1 MDACSTGQLGQ
12 TTNSVLHIPWC
23 NHHKVCKLIYDN
35 DDLTHFLRALL
46 SLRELHL
53 LNLAVKLFQISYPIL
68 CKSIVSVTH
77 LGNGPVQCACSFLR
91 ICDNRNEQMR
101 DTIIN
106 TKLYHFRVNH
116 DQLNLVW
123 LGFI

>member
-1 MDACSTGQLGQ
+1 MDTCSTGQLGQ
-12 TTNSVLHIPWC
+12 TADGILHVSWSY
-23 NHHKVCKLIYDN
+23 HHKVCKLIYDN

-68 CKSIVSVTH
+68 CKSIVTVTH
-77 LGNGPVQCACSFLR
+77 LIYCPVQSPRSFLR

-116 DQLNLVW
+116 DQLDLVR